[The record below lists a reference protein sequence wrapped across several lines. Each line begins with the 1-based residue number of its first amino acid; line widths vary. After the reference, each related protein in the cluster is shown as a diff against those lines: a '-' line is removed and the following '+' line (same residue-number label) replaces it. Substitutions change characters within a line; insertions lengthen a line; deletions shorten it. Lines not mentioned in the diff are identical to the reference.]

1 MSELIL
7 GPVVLSDFEVASGV
21 NFGGAQALAVH
32 DLPGGQR
39 VIDALGRRDG
49 PITFHGYFYGDDAA
63 ARARMIDELRGQG
76 LPLPLIWDAFFYT
89 VVIREFTAD
98 YECGWWIPYRIACT
112 VLRDEA
118 AAVVDTVASLAGA
131 VLGDVGAAVAAAAP
145 AGIDLSALP
154 AALSVTGSTVAGT
167 AAYGAA
173 YAAINTGQASIATAT
188 ANTEPTLP
196 QTALFGA
203 GTPSDAIAGTNAAVT
218 ASGQL
223 AALSTA
229 NTYLGRAAANMAN
242 AST

>member
-49 PITFHGYFYGDDAA
+49 PIT

-118 AAVVDTVASLAGA
+118 AAAVDTVASLAGA

-167 AAYGAA
+167 AAYGTA